1 MNEYQFRDL
10 TRKAMIREYMFL
22 RSNAISLVDATND
35 FYNFIENHFPHDDE
49 FQERVEA
56 YDQIVDNLKI

>member
-1 MNEYQFRDL
+1 
-10 TRKAMIREYMFL
+10 MIREYMNL
-22 RSNAISLVDATND
+22 RNNAISLVDATND
-35 FYNFIENHFPHDDE
+35 LYSFIETHFPHDDE